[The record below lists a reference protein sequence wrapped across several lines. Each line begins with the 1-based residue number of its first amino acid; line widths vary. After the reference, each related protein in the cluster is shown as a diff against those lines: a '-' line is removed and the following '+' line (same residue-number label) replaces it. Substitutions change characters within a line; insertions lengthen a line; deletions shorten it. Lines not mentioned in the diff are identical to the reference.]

1 MTSFS
6 LDPSA
11 VDRLRARVGGSRPA
25 DAATGPPASTTK
37 ATAGDPSTT
46 DEPVDG
52 WFDGDDWSTKAR
64 SFGRRLVAPAERRFR
79 AEVERAVE
87 QRDDDL
93 QRQVEELR
101 GELIRTRT
109 AHDAELAAL
118 NEQLRGRS

>member
-11 VDRLRARVGGSRPA
+11 VERIRARVGARPA
-25 DAATGPPASTTK
+25 AAATDDTTVPSTDT
-37 ATAGDPSTT
+37 TAGGDAGA
-46 DEPVDG
+46 PVAG
-52 WFDGDDWSTKAR
+52 WFDGDDWSTRAK

-87 QRDDDL
+87 RHDTGL

-109 AHDAELAAL
+109 AHEAELAAL